1 LKIAPTVPAADGG
14 VEAKIAILKKGRS
27 GLGQWTENRH
37 KTYFELLNT
46 ITQPIVPM
54 IKAGKLSLQY
64 VSGASVNGSIA
75 EAVIRRAPP
84 KRIMYL
90 WSK

>member
-1 LKIAPTVPAADGG
+1 MVQPT
-14 VEAKIAILKKGRS
+14 
-27 GLGQWTENRH
+27 
-37 KTYFELLNT
+37 
-46 ITQPIVPM
+46 VPM
-54 IKAGKLSLQY
+54 IKAGKVSLQY

-84 KRIMYL
+84 KRMMYL

>member
-1 LKIAPTVPAADGG
+1 
-14 VEAKIAILKKGRS
+14 
-27 GLGQWTENRH
+27 
-37 KTYFELLNT
+37 
-46 ITQPIVPM
+46 M

-64 VSGASVNGSIA
+64 VSGASVNGIID
-75 EAVIRRAPP
+75 EATIRREPP